1 MSGFLRILDVAE
13 RPPSA
18 LVRQFA
24 ALATPHLS
32 DSMQRLYAAGPRI
45 RPMHRE
51 GKLAG
56 VAFTV
61 RTAPGDNLLVH
72 KALDMAHPGDVIV
85 IDAGGALENAI
96 VGQLMCTH
104 ARKRGLAGVVVWGA
118 IRDYAE
124 IAADGFPVFAA
135 GVTNRGPFRNGP
147 GETNVPVIMGAT
159 PVSPGDIVVGDCD
172 GLVAIPQG
180 AAERVLEAAKDV
192 AAKEAISIK
201 KFRDGS
207 ADRSWVDKALRE
219 KGYQIPPGRE
229 QDS

>member
-1 MSGFLRILDVAE
+1 MSAFLRIMDIPK
-13 RPPSA
+13 RPAPA

-24 ALATPHLS
+24 GLATPHLS
-32 DSMQRLYAAGPRI
+32 DSMQRLYAGGAGI

-51 GKLAG
+51 GTLAG

-85 IDAGGALENAI
+85 VDAGGTLENAI

-104 ARKRGLAGVVVWGA
+104 ARQRGLAGVVVWGA

-147 GETNVPVIMGAT
+147 GEINVPVIMGAT
-159 PVSPGDIVVGDCD
+159 PVSPGDIVVGDWD

-180 AAERVLEAAKDV
+180 AAERVLEAAKNV
-192 AAKEAISIK
+192 AAKETVSIK
-201 KFRDGS
+201 KFSEGS
-207 ADRSWVDKALRE
+207 ADRSWVDKALGE
-219 KGYQIPPGRE
+219 KGYPVPPSRK